1 MKQIRFLKGG
11 TVFEVSDELNSSI
24 EELNAYAMSLRRR
37 VNELEDAIRY
47 AKMKAETA
55 HRKPTKLLKL
65 EAHHARKHVYSL
77 VGSGVKQLE
86 LMK

>member
-1 MKQIRFLKGG
+1 MQRITFNDGLTAYDVPDDFHKELVKFLCSKQ
-11 TVFEVSDELNSSI
+11 
-24 EELNAYAMSLRRR
+24 RRI
-37 VNELEDAIRY
+37 NELEDAIRY

>member
-1 MKQIRFLKGG
+1 MQRITFNDNITAYDVPDDFHKELLEFLCSKQ
-11 TVFEVSDELNSSI
+11 
-24 EELNAYAMSLRRR
+24 RRI
-37 VNELEDAIRY
+37 NELEDAIRY

>member
-1 MKQIRFLKGG
+1 MQRITFNDNITAYDVPDDFHKELVKFLCSKQ
-11 TVFEVSDELNSSI
+11 
-24 EELNAYAMSLRRR
+24 RRI
-37 VNELEDAIRY
+37 NELEDAIRY

>member
-1 MKQIRFLKGG
+1 MQRITFNDGLTSYDVPDDFHKELIEFLCSKQ
-11 TVFEVSDELNSSI
+11 
-24 EELNAYAMSLRRR
+24 RRI
-37 VNELEDAIRY
+37 NELEDAIRY

-65 EAHHARKHVYSL
+65 EAHYARKHVYSL

>member
-1 MKQIRFLKGG
+1 MQRITFNDGLTAYDVPDDFHKELLEFLCAKQ
-11 TVFEVSDELNSSI
+11 
-24 EELNAYAMSLRRR
+24 RRI
-37 VNELEDAIRY
+37 NQLEDAIRY

-65 EAHHARKHVYSL
+65 ESFYARQHVYSL
-77 VGSGVKQLE
+77 VGGVRQLE

>member
-1 MKQIRFLKGG
+1 MQRITFNDGLTAYDVPDDFHKELIDFLCSKQ
-11 TVFEVSDELNSSI
+11 
-24 EELNAYAMSLRRR
+24 RRI
-37 VNELEDAIRY
+37 NELEDAIRY

-65 EAHHARKHVYSL
+65 ESFYARQHVYSL
-77 VGSGVKQLE
+77 VGGVRQLE